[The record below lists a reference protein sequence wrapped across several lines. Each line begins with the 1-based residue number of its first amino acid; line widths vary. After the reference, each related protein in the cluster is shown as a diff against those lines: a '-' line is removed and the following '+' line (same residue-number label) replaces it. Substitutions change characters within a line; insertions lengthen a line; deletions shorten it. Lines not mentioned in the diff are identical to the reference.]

1 MAAPKVY
8 QIKEVAQISDV
19 SVRTLHYYDE
29 IGLLTPNDRT
39 AAGYR
44 LYDDADLLRLQ
55 QILIGR
61 SLGLALEEIRQSL
74 DSPDFDYANS
84 LRRQRDRLVERLDET
99 HKMISAIDHTLE
111 GLAAPGRV
119 IDFKQ
124 VFDGFDP
131 ADYEAET
138 RARWGESDAYAQ
150 SAQRTKSYTD
160 ADWSA
165 LKTEL
170 DGIWSD
176 AAEAMRAEVAPT
188 SDRAASIV
196 ERHRRH
202 VHRWFYD
209 LTPAMHAELAEMWAN
224 DPRFKANIDKF
235 GIGLTDWLVP
245 AVKAAARP
253 V

>member
-1 MAAPKVY
+1 MAGSKAYK
-8 QIKEVAQISDV
+8 IKEVAQISDV

-29 IGLLTPNDRT
+29 IGLLTPSDRT

-44 LYDDADLLRLQ
+44 LYDEADLLRLQ
-55 QILIGR
+55 QVLIGR

-74 DSPDFDYANS
+74 DDPDFDYADT
-84 LRRQRDRLVERLDET
+84 LRKQRGRLVERLDET

-111 GLAAPGRV
+111 GLAAPDGV
-119 IDFKQ
+119 IDLKQ

-138 RARWGESDAYAQ
+138 RARWGETDAYAQ
-150 SAQRTKSYTD
+150 SARRTKSYTE

-165 LKTEL
+165 LKAEL
-170 DGIWSD
+170 DEIWSD
-176 AAEAMRAEVAPT
+176 AAEAMRAKVAPT
-188 SDRAASIV
+188 SNAAASIV

-209 LTPAMHAELAEMWAN
+209 LTPAMHAELADMWAS
-224 DPRFKANIDKF
+224 DARFRANIDAF
-235 GIGLTDWLVP
+235 GVGLTDWLVP

-253 V
+253 D